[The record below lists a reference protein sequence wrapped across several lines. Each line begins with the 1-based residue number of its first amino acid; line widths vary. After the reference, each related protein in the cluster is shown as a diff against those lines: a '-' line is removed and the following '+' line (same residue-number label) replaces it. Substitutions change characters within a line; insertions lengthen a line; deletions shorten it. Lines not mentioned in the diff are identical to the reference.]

1 MMNRDDDNQRKQ
13 GFSDEFLS
21 AFVDN
26 QLAPEEKD
34 RAYLHVS
41 QDEALSRRVCELR
54 KIQDMVRLA
63 YQDTPGIPAQ
73 PRPTGTYGR
82 LGLGFAAGIALA
94 VGVALGW
101 VLHRPEPAR
110 VVSAPAAAAVPAIA
124 QPAAAPV
131 VVARA
136 APAPVA
142 GVKAEAVVPAPLPAG
157 ETALTPAEENN
168 IVSVPYRPAP
178 ANGDA
183 VKVLI
188 HVNSIKAAR
197 SAETLDEI
205 ENLVRY
211 YRSQAQSARV
221 EVVMNGEGLG
231 LVRADVTRFAERIRR
246 MQQEY
251 DNLTFAACQNTIVRL
266 KREQG
271 ITAQLLPGVTVIDS
285 GVAQI
290 MRRQQQ
296 GWAYIQV

>member
-1 MMNRDDDNQRKQ
+1 MTHRDDDNRKQ
-13 GFSDEFLS
+13 EFSDEFLN

-26 QLAPEEKD
+26 QLTLEEKD
-34 RAYLHVS
+34 RAYLRVS
-41 QDEALSRRVCELR
+41 QDETLGRRVCELR
-54 KIQDMVRLA
+54 KVQDMVRLA
-63 YQDTPGIPAQ
+63 YQDVPGVPAQ

-94 VGVALGW
+94 VGVALDW
-101 VLHRPEPAR
+101 VLHQPEPAH
-110 VVSAPAAAAVPAIA
+110 VVSAPAATAVPAIA

-136 APAPVA
+136 APAPA
-142 GVKAEAVVPAPLPAG
+142 AVGPETVVLAPLPAG
-157 ETALTPAEENN
+157 EAALTPAEENN
-168 IVSVPYRPAP
+168 IVSVPYKPAP
-178 ANGDA
+178 ASGDV

-188 HVNSIKAAR
+188 HVSSVRAAR

-211 YRSQAQSARV
+211 YRAQSQSARV

-271 ITAQLLPGVTVIDS
+271 IAAQLLPGVTVIDS